1 MSEPLR
7 VFVYGSLMRGL
18 KFSHLMN
25 GAELQG
31 TAFTQGAYDLFD
43 LGPYPAASPGGE
55 RALCGELYEIDTTI
69 LRRLDELE
77 GHPEL
82 YRRALRPVSD
92 GSPAWLYEIVRGPG
106 VGERLHQAPRVTG
119 GDWRRWLA
127 LRDAI

>member
-1 MSEPLR
+1 MSDPLR
-7 VFVYGSLMRGL
+7 VFVYGSLMREL
-18 KFSHLMN
+18 KYSHLMHD
-25 GAELQG
+25 AVFQG
-31 TAFTQGAYDLFD
+31 MASTQGAYDLFD

-55 RALCGELYEIDTTI
+55 SALCGELYEIDAAI
-69 LRRLDELE
+69 LTRLDELE

-106 VGERLHQAPRVTG
+106 VGERLDRSPRVTG

-127 LRDAI
+127 LRDAT